1 MKTSAIF
8 YMGNKRK
15 ICEQLISYFPEN
27 INSFFELFS
36 GSAVISLN
44 TKAKYYYLS
53 DIESHLIDLYQMF
66 REYNSNEIINHIENQ
81 ICNFNLPKERTKRT
95 KENNPDLELK
105 REKYKEAFFKF
116 REHYNTNRNVLDFYT
131 LMLFSFS
138 QQFRF
143 NSENLFNMPFGND
156 CFSEQN
162 KEYIKAT
169 CSFFHQTNVLFSN
182 ISFINYKDFNFQKD
196 DFIYCDPPYQGTT
209 AVYNESSRPNAW
221 NEETDN
227 IFLSFL
233 DYLTNKG
240 IKWGMSNVFHNKTFD
255 NVKLKKWVADNNY
268 NVKHLNMNYVACG
281 KGTGGGYVDEVY
293 IYNYEIKKEFLQ
305 GELF

>member
-15 ICEQLISYFPEN
+15 ICEQLISYFPKN

-66 REYNSNEIINHIENQ
+66 REYNSNEIISHIENQ
-81 ICNFNLPKERTKRT
+81 IRNFNLPTERTKRT
-95 KENNPDLELK
+95 KNIDSELETK
-105 REKYKEAFFKF
+105 REIYKESYFKF
-116 REHYNTNRNVLDFYT
+116 RDFYNKNRNVLDFYT
-131 LMLFSFS
+131 LMFFSFS

-143 NSENLFNMPFGND
+143 NSNNEFNMPFGND

-162 KEYIKAT
+162 QEYIKSS
-169 CSFFHQTNVLFSN
+169 CKFFHQTNVFFSN
-182 ISFINYKDFNFQKD
+182 MSFIDYKDFNFEKD

-209 AVYNESSRPNAW
+209 AVYNESSKPNSW
-221 NEETDN
+221 NDS
-227 IFLSFL
+227 IDDSFLDFL
-233 DYLTNKG
+233 DYLTKKN
-240 IKWGMSNVFHNKTFD
+240 IKWGMSNIFHNKTFD
-255 NVKLKKWVADNNY
+255 NEKLQKWVADNNY

-293 IYNYEIKKEFLQ
+293 IYNYEIKREFLQ